1 MVFCRPSRCDGSSGN
16 TLHLLP
22 SSAPGAEASF
32 SCGGSSC
39 RAPVGQAL
47 IISKTQQRKAFIFKV
62 QLLIEVL
69 HLSDASLRPFLAS
82 VLVVQMLDSEFLFWA
97 VSLQLV
103 SSGLL
108 GHTIRIFVS
117 SSNWEWGVDDCPP
130 AGWKCSSH
138 FHSCGP
144 VLTSLLPA
152 LSLWTLS
159 SWL

>member
-1 MVFCRPSRCDGSSGN
+1 MGP
-16 TLHLLP
+16 
-22 SSAPGAEASF
+22 
-32 SCGGSSC
+32 
-39 RAPVGQAL
+39 AL

-117 SSNWEWGVDDCPP
+117 SSN
-130 AGWKCSSH
+130 
-138 FHSCGP
+138 
-144 VLTSLLPA
+144 
-152 LSLWTLS
+152 
-159 SWL
+159 